1 MTSLWFC
8 LCELF
13 VESLLDDKFKKIHAI
28 VSPCKGH
35 TRKESAFYFMSCEN
49 SAVLFL
55 MLNNK
60 SYDNEI
66 WKRIR
71 PTFEKP
77 FMNNEEV

>member
-1 MTSLWFC
+1 M
-8 LCELF
+8 
-13 VESLLDDKFKKIHAI
+13 
-28 VSPCKGH
+28 SPCKGH